1 MSWQAVTK
9 SATGVKNT
17 QIGQP
22 CQEFGDFETI
32 HEGEIIIAAISDG
45 MGSCKH
51 SEIGSKLAVK
61 ETISELKKATWKS
74 HLKDEKYIRNLF
86 MNILEKVRFRLKKEA
101 ENNGYSFQD
110 LACTLIA
117 FIATPQ
123 QLAAMQIGDGFIV
136 IRSES
141 NDYQLLF
148 KPDKGEFANQ
158 TTSITSSEAL
168 REMQV
173 CLKSIPYKFICAAT
187 DGIENISLI
196 KAQKWKPFINFFTSL
211 EKHMLSSYTLEQKQ
225 KKLDDFLNSERIN
238 QNTDDDKTL
247 LLCVYQ
253 DSLFIDNH
261 R

>member
-1 MSWQAVTK
+1 MSWQAVTE

-136 IRSES
+136 IRSKVYE
-141 NDYQLLF
+141 D
-148 KPDKGEFANQ
+148 
-158 TTSITSSEAL
+158 SICFS
-168 REMQV
+168 REV
-173 CLKSIPYKFICAAT
+173 KKFIN
-187 DGIENISLI
+187 G
-196 KAQKWKPFINFFTSL
+196 FHF
-211 EKHMLSSYTLEQKQ
+211 
-225 KKLDDFLNSERIN
+225 
-238 QNTDDDKTL
+238 
-247 LLCVYQ
+247 
-253 DSLFIDNH
+253 
-261 R
+261 